1 MTDDLFTGTRG
12 PHNARV
18 MIVGESYGREEAR
31 KGIPF
36 CGTAGGLLED
46 LLADVALP
54 GIDRHPETEQL
65 RDSVFITNIVNEQP
79 RGNNMWEFFHPT
91 TQAKKE
97 GRLSTRGLYP
107 HDNVLRGLDKLYA
120 QIEAVQPELIIG
132 FGNYTLWALTED
144 FFGIGNSSRPR
155 GWQGNYPTRKV
166 PTGIVSRR
174 GSQLCTETTS
184 QRIPFLPTI
193 HPAAFA
199 RAWYMRHWVVH
210 DLAARAPLA
219 FRHGRNRSATLR
231 WNPPDWNFIVRP
243 DYDTVINT
251 LDNLLAKACVGQLRI
266 ASDLETKPGR
276 FITCVGLA
284 WSKTDAICIPF
295 IHNVN
300 QNYWTPEEE
309 QQIWRRLCRIH
320 THPNIQIIG
329 QNYLYDTQYIWQEW
343 GIQVTPYMDTMIA
356 QHVLWPGELK
366 GLHFLA
372 SMYADYYRYWKD
384 EGKELDTKDDVE
396 GWTYN
401 CKDCVYTWEISY
413 TLEDLLHSVNLTPQY
428 LERMQQFPMA
438 FEMMDYGVPID
449 HKVRNEIRTELML
462 AIEAHEQKL
471 IACMPD
477 AAIPP
482 TKSKNAAPWYRSDP
496 QLMTIIY
503 DVLGLKPV
511 IKPSTGSRTLDKDAI
526 PVLCTKYPEMILLLH
541 TIEELRS
548 MNNSYNAAGAK
559 LDPDGRLR
567 TSINLAGPETMRWAT
582 SENAYG
588 RGKNLQNITTGNE
601 LEEDE

>member
-1 MTDDLFTGTRG
+1 MDNLFTGTRG
-12 PHNARV
+12 PTDAKI
-18 MIVGESYGREEAR
+18 MLVGESYGREEALTDM
-31 KGIPF
+31 PF
-36 CGTAGGLLED
+36 VGTAGGLLED
-46 LLADVALP
+46 LLQDVALP
-54 GIDRHPETEQL
+54 YVERDQTSNQL
-65 RDSVFITNIVNEQP
+65 RDGVFITNIVNEQP
-79 RGNNMWEFFHPT
+79 KGNNMWQFFHPT

-97 GRLSTRGLYP
+97 GILSTRGLYP
-107 HDNVLRGLDKLYA
+107 HDNVLRGLDKLYK
-120 QIEAVQPELIIG
+120 QIDHVQPDLIIG
-132 FGNYTLWALTED
+132 FGNYTLWALTEN
-144 FFGIGNSSRPR
+144 FFKLGNSTKPR
-155 GWQGNYPTRKV
+155 GWKGHYPTRKV

-174 GSQLCTETTS
+174 GSQLYTETTS
-184 QRIPFLPTI
+184 RRIPFLPTI

-199 RAWYMRHWVVH
+199 RAWSMRHWVVH

-219 FRHGRNRSATLR
+219 FTHGKRENR
-231 WNPPDWNFIVRP
+231 WEPPDWNFIVRP
-243 DYDTVINT
+243 DFADAVGT
-251 LDNLLAKACVGQLRI
+251 LEFLLDEAEGPEPLRI

-276 FITCVGLA
+276 FITCAGLA

-295 IHNVN
+295 IHNIN
-300 QNYWTPEEE
+300 ENYWTPEEE
-309 QQIWRRLCRIH
+309 HQIIQRLCRIH

-343 GIQVTPYMDTMIA
+343 GVQVTPYMDTMIA
-356 QHVLWPGELK
+356 QHVLWPGESK

-372 SMYADYYRYWKD
+372 SMYADYYVYWKD

-401 CKDCVYTWEISY
+401 CKDCVYDWEVSWP
-413 TLEDLLHSVNLTPQY
+413 LEDLIRQAGLTSQY
-428 LERMQQFPMA
+428 RERMAQFPMA

-462 AIEAHEQKL
+462 AIEAHEQKMV
-471 IACMPD
+471 ACMPEE
-477 AAIPP
+477 AIPP
-482 TKSKNAAPWYRSDP
+482 VKSKNAAPWYRSDP
-496 QLMTIIY
+496 QLLTIMY

-511 IKPSTGSRTLDKDAI
+511 IKPDTGSRTLDKDAL
-526 PVLCTKYPEMILLLH
+526 PVLRNQYPEMSLILNTL
-541 TIEELRS
+541 EELRS
-548 MNNSYNAAGAK
+548 MNNSYNAASAK

-582 SENAYG
+582 SETAYG